1 MHSQMHNSEIYTSGT
16 RTEKLLE
23 NYLLNELGIELLAEQ
38 LFTGN
43 KLLHQSMNLVTKSK
57 YTELLGRSDGKLT
70 NSFLSIK
77 DVINISQRRNDRV
90 IAEAGRELEI
100 IVKTI
105 GSNIHRQ
112 GYKKQLAKMTKLKTE
127 LQKPMAKSLINK
139 TKQKEIFEEL
149 FVDIDNFKELMAKRD
164 KEQLGRENSQ
174 SDEARRM
181 ITGSISNIQQ
191 YLELMSIMKTEK
203 VYAELLNKLNDL
215 ITNSNSTI
223 KQRITRREN
232 AKEQSEAV
240 QQTEEMKESVKLPDS
255 GESTDNKKKVDKALM
270 N

>member
-1 MHSQMHNSEIYTSGT
+1 M
-16 RTEKLLE
+16 K
-23 NYLLNELGIELLAEQ
+23 
-38 LFTGN
+38 
-43 KLLHQSMNLVTKSK
+43 
-57 YTELLGRSDGKLT
+57 
-70 NSFLSIK
+70 
-77 DVINISQRRNDRV
+77 
-90 IAEAGRELEI
+90 
-100 IVKTI
+100 
-105 GSNIHRQ
+105 
-112 GYKKQLAKMTKLKTE
+112 
-127 LQKPMAKSLINK
+127 
-139 TKQKEIFEEL
+139 